1 MRNQTIHKLMYRLI
15 EISIKHKLGH
25 IGSCLTTLPI
35 IYDIYSN
42 KSHRDKFVLSSGHSG
57 LALYVVLEYFYG
69 VNAEDLLEK
78 HGIHPDR
85 DLDNFI
91 DVSTGSLGLGL
102 TVATGIALGDDSIN
116 VHCIISDGECAE
128 GSIWEALRFIS
139 DYPVKNIKVYCNMN
153 GWSAY
158 QKVDTEKLERRLKS
172 FLEDIVIC
180 KTDVNEILQWD
191 SELSAH
197 YTTANNKMLE
207 ELKLK
212 IGE

>member
-1 MRNQTIHKLMYRLI
+1 M
-15 EISIKHKLGH
+15 
-25 IGSCLTTLPI
+25 
-35 IYDIYSN
+35 
-42 KSHRDKFVLSSGHSG
+42 
-57 LALYVVLEYFYG
+57 
-69 VNAEDLLEK
+69 
-78 HGIHPDR
+78 
-85 DLDNFI
+85 
-91 DVSTGSLGLGL
+91 GLGL

-158 QKVDTEKLERRLKS
+158 QKVDTEKIERRLKS